1 MLRKIYVK
9 RKIFINMF
17 KNVDEINEDIPI
29 QYLEGK
35 VNFMGMDI
43 SVNDSVL
50 IPRPETEL
58 LVKVVLNVL
67 EKKNNNFVLDMCTGS
82 GNIAIALAKSLSSSK
97 IIGVDICEKA
107 IELAKQNASNLKILE
122 NINFVV
128 SDMFMNFDNTYNGKF
143 SCIVSNPPYVSD
155 VDYEKVDKW
164 VKCEPKI
171 ALYGGEEGMHYLNIL
186 AKKSMLFLSDN
197 GFLTLEIGYDQTDK
211 VKNILKEIGYKNIT
225 SYKDF
230 NDYERVIV
238 GYKNG

>member
-1 MLRKIYVK
+1 
-9 RKIFINMF
+9 
-17 KNVDEINEDIPI
+17 
-29 QYLEGK
+29 
-35 VNFMGMDI
+35 
-43 SVNDSVL
+43 
-50 IPRPETEL
+50 
-58 LVKVVLNVL
+58 
-67 EKKNNNFVLDMCTGS
+67 
-82 GNIAIALAKSLSSSK
+82 
-97 IIGVDICEKA
+97 
-107 IELAKQNASNLKILE
+107 
-122 NINFVV
+122 
-128 SDMFMNFDNTYNGKF
+128 MFMNFDNTYNGKF